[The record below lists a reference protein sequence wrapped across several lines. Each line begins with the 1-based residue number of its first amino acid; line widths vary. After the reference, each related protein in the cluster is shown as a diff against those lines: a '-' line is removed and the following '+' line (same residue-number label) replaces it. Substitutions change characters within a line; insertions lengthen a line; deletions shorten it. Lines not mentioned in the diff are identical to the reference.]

1 MRPRLTLRLT
11 SLTATK
17 PRNSLVRPR
26 VSRMIPSAMR
36 YAPPPAT
43 IAELFS
49 APARLA
55 LGDEGVDAFGGVLE
69 HHVAG
74 HALGGERIGVL
85 EPLFHLLVEVALA
98 HAHYGAAVRE
108 DLAGELVHLGIELG
122 KRRDAVHQTPGE
134 CSLGVD
140 RIAGQK
146 HLEGVLAREI
156 PGDSDSRRGAE
167 DAALDSRKRELCDLA

>member
-26 VSRMIPSAMR
+26 VSRMISSAMR

-55 LGDEGVDAFGGVLE
+55 LGDERVDAFGGVLE

-74 HALGGERIGVL
+74 HALGGERIGVF
-85 EPLFHLLVEVALA
+85 EPLFHLLVEIALA
-98 HAHYGAAVRE
+98 HAHHGAA
-108 DLAGELVHLGIELG
+108 
-122 KRRDAVHQTPGE
+122 
-134 CSLGVD
+134 
-140 RIAGQK
+140 
-146 HLEGVLAREI
+146 ARGSCGRAC
-156 PGDSDSRRGAE
+156 PPRHRA
-167 DAALDSRKRELCDLA
+167 RQ